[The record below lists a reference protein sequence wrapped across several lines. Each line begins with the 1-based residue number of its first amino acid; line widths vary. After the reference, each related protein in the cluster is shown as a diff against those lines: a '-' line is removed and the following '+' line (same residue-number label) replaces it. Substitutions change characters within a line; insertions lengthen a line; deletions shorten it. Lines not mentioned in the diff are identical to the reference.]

1 MRVLIAADSILT
13 LDLLLTEIIGRSW
26 PKGTEAHVI
35 SVVEDDE
42 VPAETWRTKGYGIAA
57 VRHEMRRKGEQ
68 LSALTVERLRKVGIS
83 SNVTIMRGDPG
94 YLIPYAA
101 RKWGADLIMI
111 RSHNRIDF
119 RNLMLGSVAKAVM
132 EEAECSVEVVRPT
145 GKRQIGEVKRN
156 KRILVATDGSE
167 ASLKAVQSVAES
179 VWPEGTEVRILSVV
193 HWMRHFFDRI
203 GFTRRSG
210 WHIAHQAIGKA
221 MKVLSGAPLKIS
233 GEVIV
238 GRPARQII
246 QRAEEWD
253 ADLIVLGTTDRKSSQ
268 RVLFGNTAAMVA
280 RRAHRSVRI
289 IRVQSDSVRER
300 LTAGTGEWAPHTK
313 TLYRLNETGEWHQAA

>member
-42 VPAETWRTKGYGIAA
+42 VPAETWRTKGFGIAA

-119 RNLMLGSVAKAVM
+119 RNLMLGSVARAVM

-145 GKRQIGEVKRN
+145 GRRHIAEVKQN
-156 KRILVATDGSE
+156 KRVLVATDGSD
-167 ASLKAVQSVAES
+167 ASLRAVQSVSES
-179 VWPEGTEVRILSVV
+179 VWPKGTEVRILSVV
-193 HWMRHFFDRI
+193 NWIRHVCDRI

-210 WHIAHQAIGKA
+210 WQKAHQAIGEA
-221 MKVLSGAPLKIS
+221 MKVMIGAQLKIS

-238 GRPARQII
+238 GQPARQIVR
-246 QRAEEWD
+246 RAEEWN
-253 ADLIVLGTTDRKSSQ
+253 ADVIVLGQTDRKRSQ
-268 RVLFGNTAAMVA
+268 RVLFGDTAAVVA
-280 RRAHRSVRI
+280 RRAHCSVRI
-289 IRVQSDSVRER
+289 IRAQSDSVRER
-300 LTAGTGEWAPHTK
+300 LTAGTGEWAPNTK
-313 TLYRLNETGEWHQAA
+313 TLYRLNESGEWHQAA